1 MQAVK
6 RPQGRYENQDDRLC
20 ILTDKAFQVEW
31 YISDLNKVK
40 SISFCDPVQIV
51 EWYVGSTAEAAF
63 ASRVPDRSKIP
74 VSFLKL
80 AYRNQK
86 AGLGFGLDHVV

>member
-1 MQAVK
+1 MSK
-6 RPQGRYENQDDRLC
+6 PNE
-20 ILTDKAFQVEW
+20 
-31 YISDLNKVK
+31 VK

-51 EWYVGSTAEAAF
+51 EWYVGSAAEVAS
-63 ASRVPDRSKIP
+63 ASRVADRSKIP

-86 AGLGFGLDHVV
+86 AGLGFGLDHAV